1 MNGSA
6 FFEEQQWFSPWL
18 YLLIGAIVLLLAAL
32 LTLHQTT
39 LVQPDAVVVR
49 FGFLYQTRI
58 PVADIRQAEGLVY
71 RPIREYG
78 GWGIRGLGR
87 RRALNTRGNKG
98 VLLTRNDGSTLLI
111 GSQKPRELLSAL
123 AHVGVATVDHLPAE
137 TREF

>member
-6 FFEEQQWFSPWL
+6 LFEEQQWFSPWI
-18 YLLIGAIVLLLAAL
+18 YVVIGAVLLLLAAL

-39 LVQPDAVVVR
+39 RVQTDSVVVR

-58 PVADIRQAEGLVY
+58 PLSEIRSAEAVAY

-98 VLLTRNDGSTLLI
+98 VLLTRTDGSTLMI
-111 GSQKPRELLSAL
+111 GSQQPRELLSAL
-123 AHVGVATVDHLPAE
+123 SHAGVQTVDRLPTE